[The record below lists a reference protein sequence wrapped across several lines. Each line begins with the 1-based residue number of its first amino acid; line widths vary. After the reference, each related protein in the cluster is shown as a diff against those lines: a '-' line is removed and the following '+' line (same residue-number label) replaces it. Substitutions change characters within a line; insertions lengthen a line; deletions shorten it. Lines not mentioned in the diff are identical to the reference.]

1 MISFLFY
8 HIDIMVKIIC
18 KSSGSLFHYAHFV
31 CDVLFPEINLKMY
44 EKSEV
49 FRIKSL
55 KQTLGNF
62 GKLYEEIMGIKN
74 IEISPKLFETYE
86 GEKIIIKRN
95 KRAPVQDF
103 NFFRDFILNRYKIKP
118 EKKYPEIILI
128 ERGERIELI
137 NDPVLQK
144 SNDNYTTGK
153 ERREI
158 EHIDELKKFLE
169 SEFKNKFKTLILE
182 KIPFSEQ
189 VKYFYNAKMIIGIH
203 GAALSNMFFCNPKTK
218 ILEVLGDRVFP
229 FFDVISNKLNLQH
242 FKCENNLSTI
252 KLEILKIWQQ
262 KEPSKESILQT
273 ITDFVISK
281 KIEISKNKSI
291 NTVPTIFYIG
301 MEKTGSKSILFGFP
315 KHMVAHWH
323 STTYFEQ
330 KYNTKLLSKNNLDLY
345 DLAIYIGKKYNFK
358 PLIIE
363 CIREPISQLISAIMQ
378 HLKKFNKNNCK
389 CQYCVNV
396 GKNENFIELIKKNIS
411 VDNWLNF
418 KDRGFQSL
426 KLWKKHFDINLLDV
440 FQRHNCYYELE
451 DIKVL
456 LIKLEDSEKRTRLFE
471 KIGYTYTETF
481 FNQTENNGKVGDI
494 YKYIKDN
501 LRFTEEELDN
511 IYINE
516 VAVFYK
522 EQEISIFR
530 EKWLKKIDN

>member
-137 NDPVLQK
+137 NDPVLQR

-396 GKNENFIELIKKNIS
+396 GKNEKFIELIKKNIS

-471 KIGYTYTETF
+471 KIGYTYKETF

-530 EKWLKKIDN
+530 EKWLKKN